1 MSFSKSGIIVKKKKG
16 LNIIKDN
23 EKDKK
28 ALNIIEKDKRSR
40 NKMLILEGREI
51 SQTLKNIKSKFK
63 FSKTP
68 LIQKIKEENNKFKT
82 NYNLLNNNKKEKKI
96 NLNLEDLILQY
107 KEKGYKI
114 PKFSSSNDI
123 FNSNALIEND
133 TEKMIKKMINN
144 NSKKK
149 VSKSYSNSN
158 INIIKEN
165 EKKILLYIYKLNKL
179 IDDKLHKQNFLE
191 NFNNELNQNLINLN
205 QNQEKNIEESD
216 KELLIKIKSLL
227 NLINEAEKD
236 YNKSKK
242 KLLRLPSKNYSKQFS
257 NKINQSSS
265 QKLIS
270 IPISLSKST
279 FNKSNNIN
287 KNNLK
292 NTFSSNDILLNNKK
306 EKIIKSLKSYP
317 PIFQNK
323 TKKNYNKENNIK
335 NIVLNPKRNNNK
347 KEYSNYNNYHNLI
360 KSRSSSRSTIF
371 SNRYNLSENKKNDCE
386 EICEISYK
394 KLFLGNNNKDTL
406 NILKQYL
413 QKIKNYSNEELNNIW
428 EAETK
433 ANLLNNVIKIKD
445 IIKKGKIKEKSEKIY
460 LNNSLIQRIKPK
472 LQKMIDTDR
481 TIQNFEKDYIKSLI
495 SD

>member
-23 EKDKK
+23 EKDKN
-28 ALNIIEKDKRSR
+28 ALNILEKDKRSR

-82 NYNLLNNNKKEKKI
+82 NYNLLNKNKKEKKI
-96 NLNLEDLILQY
+96 NLNIEDLILQY

-149 VSKSYSNSN
+149 ISKSYSNLN

-191 NFNNELNQNLINLN
+191 NFNNEFNQNLINLN

-216 KELLIKIKSLL
+216 KELLIKIKRLL

-236 YNKSKK
+236 SNKPKK

-270 IPISLSKST
+270 IPISLSEST
-279 FNKSNNIN
+279 FNKSNN
-287 KNNLK
+287 NNNVK
-292 NTFSSNDILLNNKK
+292 NTFSTCDILLNNKN

-323 TKKNYNKENNIK
+323 TKKNYNKENIIK
-335 NIVLNPKRNNNK
+335 NIVLNPKRNSKK

-360 KSRSSSRSTIF
+360 KSRTSSRSTIF
-371 SNRYNLSENKKNDCE
+371 SNRNNLSENKKNDCE
-386 EICEISYK
+386 ENCEISYK

-428 EAETK
+428 ETETK
-433 ANLLNNVIKIKD
+433 ENLLNNVIKIKD

-460 LNNSLIQRIKPK
+460 LNNTLIQRIKPK
-472 LQKMIDTDR
+472 LQKMTDTDR
-481 TIQNFEKDYIKSLI
+481 KIQNFEKDYIKSLI

>member
-23 EKDKK
+23 EKDKN
-28 ALNIIEKDKRSR
+28 ALNILEKDKRSR

-82 NYNLLNNNKKEKKI
+82 NYNLLNKNKKEKKI
-96 NLNLEDLILQY
+96 NLNIEDLILQY

-149 VSKSYSNSN
+149 ISKSYSNLN

-191 NFNNELNQNLINLN
+191 NFNNEFNQNLINLN

-236 YNKSKK
+236 SNKPKK

-270 IPISLSKST
+270 IPISLSEST
-279 FNKSNNIN
+279 FNKSNN
-287 KNNLK
+287 NNNVK
-292 NTFSSNDILLNNKK
+292 NTFSTCDILLNNKN

-323 TKKNYNKENNIK
+323 TKKNYNKENIIK
-335 NIVLNPKRNNNK
+335 NIVLNPKRNSKK

-360 KSRSSSRSTIF
+360 KSRTSSRSTIF
-371 SNRYNLSENKKNDCE
+371 SNRNNLSENKKNDCE
-386 EICEISYK
+386 ENCEISYK

-428 EAETK
+428 ETETK
-433 ANLLNNVIKIKD
+433 ENLLNNVIKIKD

-460 LNNSLIQRIKPK
+460 LNNTLIQRIKPK
-472 LQKMIDTDR
+472 LQKMTDTDR
-481 TIQNFEKDYIKSLI
+481 KIQNFEKDYIKSLI